1 LSKII
6 NDKKSQKHII
16 KPYNFKPLE
25 ENSSEYNDEFVTFSN
40 NINNEKFENPSENV
54 SNDLTQNETKT
65 NSEIIDNLLEKIEE
79 LSNNFVKA
87 QISFE
92 EEIKK
97 CHQDSQQ
104 KIKESF
110 EEGYQKAKKECK
122 KECDEKLENTQKL
135 YQDSIKKLE
144 EITAIFN
151 KKIED
156 IEKELV
162 SVALDIAK
170 EVLQKEVTEDSKN
183 IALSL
188 AKSLLNDIKEASKV
202 TIKVNP
208 EDANFIKENIKDIEI
223 IPDEAVK
230 KGGIV
235 ILSDVGNIDGDI
247 EERFN
252 TVKEAILNK

>member
-6 NDKKSQKHII
+6 NDKKAQKHII
-16 KPYNFKPLE
+16 KPYKFKPLE
-25 ENSSEYNDEFVTFSN
+25 DSEEFVSFSSENNDVVDEVISESTNNETLSN
-40 NINNEKFENPSENV
+40 NEVVE
-54 SNDLTQNETKT
+54 
-65 NSEIIDNLLEKIEE
+65 NLLKKIEE
-79 LSNNFVKA
+79 LSDNFVKA

-97 CHQDSQQ
+97 CHQESQQ

-110 EEGYQKAKKECK
+110 EEGYQKAKEECK
-122 KECDEKLENTQKL
+122 KECEDKLQETQNL

-144 EITAIFN
+144 EISAIFN

-162 SVALDIAK
+162 AVALDIAN
-170 EVLQKEVTEDSKN
+170 EVLQKEVREDSKN

-208 EDANFIKENIKDIEI
+208 KDAEFLKENIKDIEI

-252 TVKEAILNK
+252 AVKEAILNK

>member
-1 LSKII
+1 MSKII
-6 NDKKSQKHII
+6 NDKKAQKHII
-16 KPYNFKPLE
+16 KPYKFKPLE
-25 ENSSEYNDEFVTFSN
+25 DSEEFVSFSRENNDVVDEVISESTNNETLSN
-40 NINNEKFENPSENV
+40 NEVVE
-54 SNDLTQNETKT
+54 
-65 NSEIIDNLLEKIEE
+65 NLLKKIEE
-79 LSNNFVKA
+79 LSDNFVKA

-97 CHQDSQQ
+97 CHQESQQ

-110 EEGYQKAKKECK
+110 EEGYQKAKEECK
-122 KECDEKLENTQKL
+122 KECEDKLQETQNL

-144 EITAIFN
+144 EISAIFN

-162 SVALDIAK
+162 AVALDIAN
-170 EVLQKEVTEDSKN
+170 EVLQKEVREDSKN

-202 TIKVNP
+202 AIKVNP
-208 EDANFIKENIKDIEI
+208 EDAEFLKENIKDMEI

-252 TVKEAILNK
+252 AVKEAILNK